1 MPCDVEES
9 HAHYYVNDDNIGRYV
24 VSEKSFIWGLN
35 RLDDY
40 ILVNEE
46 EKKLLEFINKKN
58 LYSIADNKEAID
70 NITVNQVDFKEYRY
84 SYHYIVPSPVTYSDG
99 KNVYVLYN
107 YVPMTGYSWTSDSS
121 KEDLTGEE
129 RICHYVYYGYKLTK
143 NDKGD
148 YELEKSEP
156 VDSIAELPENY
167 DYIEEDFYNI
177 VNLYNKDEIIDYEDG
192 PEEEKASIKDEE
204 YNLYG
209 QRQGKK

>member
-1 MPCDVEES
+1 
-9 HAHYYVNDDNIGRYV
+9 
-24 VSEKSFIWGLN
+24 
-35 RLDDY
+35 
-40 ILVNEE
+40 
-46 EKKLLEFINKKN
+46 
-58 LYSIADNKEAID
+58 
-70 NITVNQVDFKEYRY
+70 
-84 SYHYIVPSPVTYSDG
+84 
-99 KNVYVLYN
+99 
-107 YVPMTGYSWTSDSS
+107 MTGYSWTSDSS

-204 YNLYG
+204 YNLS
-209 QRQGKK
+209 RSKAR